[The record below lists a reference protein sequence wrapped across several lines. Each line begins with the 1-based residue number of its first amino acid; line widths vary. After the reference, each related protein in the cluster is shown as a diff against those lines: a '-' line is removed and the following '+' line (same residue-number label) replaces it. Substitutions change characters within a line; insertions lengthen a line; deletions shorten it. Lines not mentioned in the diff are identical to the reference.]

1 MLIVTNVAKVNEIF
15 EAKTPRPIRDIMLEI
30 YPEAV
35 EDANGRFHA
44 PHDGYVCP
52 ITEREFRGGEY
63 LPTEEPDDSY
73 RVMGSARVYPTAVDL
88 EGKVHNWDGTRGQNV
103 AVWQEL
109 ISQSRAHE
117 AKISQHIGTV
127 GEKIEL
133 ELTVSHIAMFP
144 GYYANVHVH
153 IMHDAAR
160 NVVIYKGSNKR
171 LAEKGAK
178 IKVSAKVKA
187 HGEREGVKQTIIE
200 RPKVMK

>member
-1 MLIVTNVAKVNEIF
+1 MLIVTDVNRVNEIF
-15 EAKTPRPIRDIMLEI
+15 AAKTPRPIRDIILEI
-30 YPEAV
+30 YPDAV

-63 LPTEEPDDSY
+63 LPMEEPEDGY

-88 EGKVHNWDGTRGQNV
+88 EGKVHNWDGTRCQNA

-109 ISQSRAHE
+109 ISQTRPHE
-117 AKISQHIGTV
+117 AEVSQHIGTV

-133 ELTVSHIAMFP
+133 ELTVSHIAVFS
-144 GYYANVHVH
+144 GCYGNVYIH

-187 HGEREGVKQTIIE
+187 HGEREGVKQTVIE
-200 RPKVMK
+200 RPKVLK